1 MEKLIINKENQ
12 KQKQKQNKKGKK
24 VKECKN
30 KFKYS
35 KNYLS
40 KAQ

>member
-1 MEKLIINKENQ
+1 MEKLIINKIRNRKQRQ
-12 KQKQKQNKKGKK
+12 KKKRKK
-24 VKECKN
+24 VKDCKN